1 MEILIGLVI
10 LILVISGIWTL
21 LITGKSDTDYRSSTK
36 RNTTNLTLI
45 YVVVIGLSLIALA
58 IYIWLL

>member
-10 LILVISGIWTL
+10 LILAISGVWTL

-45 YVVVIGLSLIALA
+45 YVLVIGLSLIALA
-58 IYIWLL
+58 IYVWLL